1 MLNVTYFLQ
10 TGYKNDSFIVDF
22 GDSSVQTIHI
32 NAG

>member
-1 MLNVTYFLQ
+1 LLQ

-22 GDSSVQTIHI
+22 GDSSVQTIYI